1 MTILLLFVAFF
12 LGFTIG
18 KLSKS
23 DADAAKADAWRI
35 EKAQML
41 LTIHTQADH
50 LCRKHQRPRLRVRR
64 SYIEGHGA
72 VHEG

>member
-41 LTIHTQADH
+41 LTIHTQADEIM
-50 LCRKHQRPRLRVRR
+50 HQEKALVELRAKKVNF
-64 SYIEGHGA
+64 EM
-72 VHEG
+72 ECE

>member
-23 DADAAKADAWRI
+23 DKDAAKADAWRI
-35 EKAQML
+35 EKANML
-41 LTIHTQADH
+41 LTIHTQADEI
-50 LCRKHQRPRLRVRR
+50 RHQEMALVELLAKKVNFEME
-64 SYIEGHGA
+64 SE
-72 VHEG
+72 